1 MENTLNKK
9 QLQQMEERK
18 IIEESEI
25 ALMKQFF
32 NDKRERNSNLENN
45 DADKKSVNIENKTK
59 INKTKISKQKEN
71 KLRQK
76 ETSVKLKL
84 QKMKDKKHS
93 DIFGEVLFQ
102 QHEKYRE
109 YDNY

>member
-9 QLQQMEERK
+9 QQQQMEERK

-45 DADKKSVNIENKTK
+45 VAHKKNVNIE
-59 INKTKISKQKEN
+59 NKTKISKQKEN

>member
-25 ALMKQFF
+25 ALMKQIF
-32 NDKRERNSNLENN
+32 NDKRERNGNLENN
-45 DADKKSVNIENKTK
+45 GADKKSVNIE
-59 INKTKISKQKEN
+59 NKTKISKQKEN

>member
-25 ALMKQFF
+25 ALMKQIF
-32 NDKRERNSNLENN
+32 NDKRERNGNLENN
-45 DADKKSVNIENKTK
+45 GADKKSVNIE
-59 INKTKISKQKEN
+59 NKTKISKQKEN

-84 QKMKDKKHS
+84 QKMKDKKYS

>member
-32 NDKRERNSNLENN
+32 NDKRERNSSLDNN
-45 DADKKSVNIENKTK
+45 AAHKKC
-59 INKTKISKQKEN
+59 Q
-71 KLRQK
+71 
-76 ETSVKLKL
+76 
-84 QKMKDKKHS
+84 
-93 DIFGEVLFQ
+93 
-102 QHEKYRE
+102 YRK
-109 YDNY
+109 